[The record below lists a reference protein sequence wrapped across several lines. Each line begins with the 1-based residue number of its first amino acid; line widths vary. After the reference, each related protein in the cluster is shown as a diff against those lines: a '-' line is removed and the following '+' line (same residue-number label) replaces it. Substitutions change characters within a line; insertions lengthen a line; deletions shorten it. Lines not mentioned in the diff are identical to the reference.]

1 MLSSRRIAYT
11 GAVLGLGLGLASVL
25 VLRSNKPLPPPPPE
39 VQRQAEEATPPAID
53 FGQPVGQAAGVPA
66 TKT

>member
-1 MLSSRRIAYT
+1 MLSWRRIAYT
-11 GAVLGLGLGLASVL
+11 GAVLGLAIASVL

-39 VQRQAEEATPPAID
+39 VRQQAVEATPPVID
-53 FGQPVGQAAGVPA
+53 FGQPVGQGAEAPA